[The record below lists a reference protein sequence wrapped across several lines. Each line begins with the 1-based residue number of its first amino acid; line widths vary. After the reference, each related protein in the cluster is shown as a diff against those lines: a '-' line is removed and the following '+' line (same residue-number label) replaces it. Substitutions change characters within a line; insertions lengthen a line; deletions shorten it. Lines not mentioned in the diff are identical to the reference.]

1 MNDLI
6 LGAEPRAGARN
17 RAAGLPERLR
27 RETAELHRK
36 VEEMTDLPGSV
47 STREDYEQLLTRLR
61 EFHLAVEGLWD
72 DTRWMT
78 RWAEVGIEL
87 ASHRR
92 AHLLADDLAGLES
105 RVAPRPAI
113 MPSFG
118 EFGEALG
125 CLYVMEGSSLGGRV
139 LGPAFRAALGDVPTA
154 FFDSEGRSHPSP
166 WRSLTSA
173 LRRFES
179 SSGDIDAVLHGAQ
192 ETFLAFGQHLAPSG
206 LTRTEVR

>member
-1 MNDLI
+1 MNDLT
-6 LGAEPRAGARN
+6 LGIKPRSDARN

-47 STREDYEQLLTRLR
+47 STREDYEQLLIRLW
-61 EFHLAVEGLWD
+61 EFHLAVEGRWD
-72 DTRWMT
+72 HTRWIT
-78 RWAEVGIEL
+78 SWAEVGIEL

-105 RVAPRPAI
+105 RVAPRTAI
-113 MPSFG
+113 VPSFG

-154 FFDSEGRSHPSP
+154 FFDSDGRSHPSP
-166 WRSLTSA
+166 WRSLSSA

-179 SSGDIDAVLHGAQ
+179 SSGDVDAVLHGAQ
-192 ETFLAFGQHLAPSG
+192 DTFLAFGQHLAPSG
-206 LTRTEVR
+206 RTGTEAR